1 MDMDKIEIKTGKAP
15 RAIGPYSQGVKAG
28 NLIFLSGQI
37 PIDPAS
43 GAVAPGGIAAQTR
56 QALENLRM
64 VLEGGGA
71 SMKDVV
77 KTTVFLKDL
86 SAFNEMNSVYG
97 EFFTEPYPARATVE
111 VGGLPRGVDIEIDAI
126 ALSNERPTAL

>member
-1 MDMDKIEIKTGKAP
+1 MAKVEIKTGKAP

-37 PIDPAS
+37 PIDPLS
-43 GAVAPGGIAAQTR
+43 GAVVPGGIVAQTR
-56 QALENLRM
+56 QVLKNLQM
-64 VLEGGGA
+64 VLEGSGA

-77 KTTVFLKDL
+77 KTTVFLKNL
-86 SAFNEMNSVYG
+86 VAFNEMNSVYG

-111 VGGLPRGVDIEIDAI
+111 VSALPRGVEIEIDAV
-126 ALSNERPTAL
+126 AVSGD